1 MQGLRSFSQLLRK
14 ACQNRLLTSQLRQM
28 RTKPSEAE
36 KSVGNLKSCPILVQQ
51 TQLDKITVFPN
62 LAEKTAKSDTTRAKT
77 DFSFWKSKVA
87 PRIHSDGTKTPLLY
101 FRLTHGGRT
110 QWVNLNTANQGEAA
124 RRARNLWVACQSKG
138 LTAALADFAPKDAPR
153 APAVVTLADYLA
165 AARPI
170 ARPNAAKSHQC

>member
-1 MQGLRSFSQLLRK
+1 
-14 ACQNRLLTSQLRQM
+14 M
-28 RTKPSEAE
+28 RTKPCEAE
-36 KSVGNLKSCPILVQQ
+36 KGVVSLKSCPILVQQ

-124 RRARNLWVACQSKG
+124 RRARNLWVVCQSKG
-138 LTAALADFAPKDAPR
+138 LTAALADFAPKDSARGNGRFRRTAPGLMS
-153 APAVVTLADYLA
+153 AMP
-165 AARPI
+165 
-170 ARPNAAKSHQC
+170 